1 MKKLTA
7 IITSGILFLMPL
19 SVQAETVVFNPN
31 SKIYHST
38 SCPSAAKCKVCTKI
52 DKQKAI
58 KQGGRACKKCGG

>member
-7 IITSGILFLMPL
+7 IITSGVLFLMPL
-19 SVQAETVVFNPN
+19 TVQAETVVFNPN
-31 SKIYHST
+31 SKIYHNT
-38 SCPSAAKCKVCTKI
+38 GCASAAKCKVCIKI

>member
-1 MKKLTA
+1 MKKLSTF
-7 IITSGILFLMPL
+7 ILTGLLFLMPL
-19 SVQAETVVFNPN
+19 AVQAETVVFNPN

-38 SCPSAAKCKVCTKI
+38 SCPSAAKCKVCIKI